1 MKNVT
6 NTILPVTPEITNE
19 PTALAWNMDDVKNY
33 LQAVTEKYANL
44 VVTDE
49 NVEDSQK
56 ALREVVSFR
65 TGLKKFEREG
75 KQLLNQPSHLFKSQC
90 DELAIIIEDVE
101 KPLRK
106 QLDRYETQRLE
117 SLDNAINSEFDKKAE
132 AAGLKDAYIVQFNID
147 KRWYNKTAK
156 WSETTIAIDRE
167 VSRLLAMQTA
177 DEEKKKMI
185 EEKREMVKAIVA
197 MANSTSGLA
206 TPLNP
211 TKYLNMANNDIPFNE
226 IKEVV
231 EADVKR
237 QKEIE
242 LAARQEA
249 ERREAARQEAIR
261 QETEWRKA
269 AAREPSISQPAVQE
283 PVINEHI
290 ATGPAVPEIPTYNVN
305 VIFYGVMGESDLEH
319 LQEKLDSLGF
329 EYELKGVHE
338 A

>member
-56 ALREVVSFR
+56 ALREVVSLR

-117 SLDNAINSEFDKKAE
+117 SLENAINAEFSKKAE
-132 AAGLKDAYIVQFNID
+132 AAGLKEAYVVQFNVD

-156 WSETTIAIDRE
+156 WSETTVAIDRE
-167 VSRLLAMQTA
+167 VSRLVAMQTA

-185 EEKREMVKAIVA
+185 EEKREMVKTIVT

-206 TPLNP
+206 TPLNS

-249 ERREAARQEAIR
+249 ERRELARQEAIR
-261 QETEWRKA
+261 REAERRELAAHEPEPVAQPVIQE
-269 AAREPSISQPAVQE
+269 PAVSE
-283 PVINEHI
+283 PV
-290 ATGPAVPEIPTYNVN
+290 TPEIPNYNVS
-305 VIFYGVMGESDLEH
+305 VVFYGVMGESDLEQ

>member
-1 MKNVT
+1 M
-6 NTILPVTPEITNE
+6 
-19 PTALAWNMDDVKNY
+19 
-33 LQAVTEKYANL
+33 
-44 VVTDE
+44 
-49 NVEDSQK
+49 
-56 ALREVVSFR
+56 
-65 TGLKKFEREG
+65 KKFEREG

-156 WSETTIAIDRE
+156 WSETTVAIDRE

-177 DEEKKKMI
+177 DDEKKKMI
-185 EEKREMVKAIVA
+185 EEKREMVKTIVT
-197 MANSTSGLA
+197 MANSTAGLA
-206 TPLNP
+206 TPLNSA
-211 TKYLNMANNDIPFNE
+211 KYLTMANNDIPFNE
-226 IKEVV
+226 IKGVV

-249 ERREAARQEAIR
+249 ERRELARQEAIR
-261 QETEWRKA
+261 REAERREVAAHEPEPVAQPVIQE
-269 AAREPSISQPAVQE
+269 PAVSE
-283 PVINEHI
+283 PV
-290 ATGPAVPEIPTYNVN
+290 TPEIPNYNVN
-305 VIFYGVMGESDLEH
+305 VVFYGVMGESDLEQ

>member
-49 NVEDSQK
+49 NAEDSQK
-56 ALREVVSFR
+56 ALREVVSLR

-156 WSETTIAIDRE
+156 WSETTVAIDRE

-177 DEEKKKMI
+177 DEEKKKII
-185 EEKREMVKAIVA
+185 EEKREMVKTIVT

-211 TKYLNMANNDIPFNE
+211 TMYLNMANNDIPFNE

-261 QETEWRKA
+261 QETERRKA

-290 ATGPAVPEIPTYNVN
+290 ATGPAAPEIPTYNVN

>member
-56 ALREVVSFR
+56 ALREVVSLR

-117 SLDNAINSEFDKKAE
+117 SLDNAINSEFNKKAE
-132 AAGLKDAYIVQFNID
+132 VAGLKDTYIVQFNID

-156 WSETTIAIDRE
+156 WSETTVAIDRE

-185 EEKREMVKAIVA
+185 EEKREMVKTIVT
-197 MANSTSGLA
+197 MANSTAGLA
-206 TPLNP
+206 TPLNSA
-211 TKYLNMANNDIPFNE
+211 KYLTMANNDIPFNE
-226 IKEVV
+226 IKGVV

-249 ERREAARQEAIR
+249 ERRELARQEAIR
-261 QETEWRKA
+261 REAERRELAAHEPEPVAQPVIQE
-269 AAREPSISQPAVQE
+269 PAVSE
-283 PVINEHI
+283 PV
-290 ATGPAVPEIPTYNVN
+290 TPEIPNYNVS
-305 VIFYGVMGESDLEH
+305 VVFYGVMGESDLEQ

>member
-56 ALREVVSFR
+56 ALREVVSLR

-117 SLDNAINSEFDKKAE
+117 SLDNAINSEFSKKAE
-132 AAGLKDAYIVQFNID
+132 AAGLKEAYVIQFNID

-156 WSETTIAIDRE
+156 WSETTVAIDRE

-177 DEEKKKMI
+177 DDEKKKMI
-185 EEKREMVKAIVA
+185 EEKREMVKTIVT
-197 MANSTSGLA
+197 MANSTAGLA
-206 TPLNP
+206 TPLNSA
-211 TKYLNMANNDIPFNE
+211 KYLTMANNDIPFNE
-226 IKEVV
+226 IKGVV

-249 ERREAARQEAIR
+249 ERRELARQEAIR
-261 QETEWRKA
+261 REAERRELAAHEPEPVAQPVIQE
-269 AAREPSISQPAVQE
+269 PAVSE
-283 PVINEHI
+283 PV
-290 ATGPAVPEIPTYNVN
+290 TPEIPNYNVS
-305 VIFYGVMGESDLEH
+305 VVFYGVMGESDLEQ

>member
-56 ALREVVSFR
+56 ALREVVSLR

-156 WSETTIAIDRE
+156 WSETTVAIDRE

-177 DEEKKKMI
+177 DNEKKKMI
-185 EEKREMVKAIVA
+185 EEKREMVKTIVT
-197 MANSTSGLA
+197 MANSTAGLA
-206 TPLNP
+206 TPLNSA
-211 TKYLNMANNDIPFNE
+211 KYLTMANNDIPFNE
-226 IKEVV
+226 IKGVV

-249 ERREAARQEAIR
+249 ERREVAAHEPEPVAQPVIQE
-261 QETEWRKA
+261 
-269 AAREPSISQPAVQE
+269 PAVSE
-283 PVINEHI
+283 PV
-290 ATGPAVPEIPTYNVN
+290 TPEIPNYNVN
-305 VIFYGVMGESDLEH
+305 VVFYGVMGESDLEQ

>member
-56 ALREVVSFR
+56 ALREVVSLR

-117 SLDNAINSEFDKKAE
+117 SLDNAINSEFNKKAE
-132 AAGLKDAYIVQFNID
+132 VAGLKDAYIVQFNID

-156 WSETTIAIDRE
+156 WSETTVAIDRE

-185 EEKREMVKAIVA
+185 EEKREMVKTIVT

-206 TPLNP
+206 TPLNS

-249 ERREAARQEAIR
+249 ERREAARQEAAR
-261 QETEWRKA
+261 QA
-269 AAREPSISQPAVQE
+269 AERREVAAHEPEPVVQPVIQEPAVSE
-283 PVINEHI
+283 PV
-290 ATGPAVPEIPTYNVN
+290 TPEIPNYNVN
-305 VIFYGVMGESDLEH
+305 VVFYGVMGESDLEQ

>member
-6 NTILPVTPEITNE
+6 NTIIPVTPEITNE

-56 ALREVVSFR
+56 ALREVVSLR

-156 WSETTIAIDRE
+156 WSETTVAIDRE
-167 VSRLLAMQTA
+167 VSRLVAMQTA
-177 DEEKKKMI
+177 DEEKERMI
-185 EEKREMVKAIVA
+185 KEKREMVKTIIT

-211 TKYLNMANNDIPFNE
+211 MKYLSMADNDIPFNE
-226 IKEVV
+226 IKGVV

-249 ERREAARQEAIR
+249 ERRELARQEAIR
-261 QETEWRKA
+261 REAERREVAAHEPEPVAQPVIQE
-269 AAREPSISQPAVQE
+269 PAVSE
-283 PVINEHI
+283 PV
-290 ATGPAVPEIPTYNVN
+290 TPEIPNYNVN
-305 VIFYGVMGESDLEH
+305 VVFYGVMGESDLEQ

>member
-1 MKNVT
+1 
-6 NTILPVTPEITNE
+6 
-19 PTALAWNMDDVKNY
+19 MDDVKNY

-132 AAGLKDAYIVQFNID
+132 AAGLKNAYIVQFNID

-156 WSETTIAIDRE
+156 WSETTVAIDRE

-185 EEKREMVKAIVA
+185 EEKREMVKTIVT

-261 QETEWRKA
+261 QETERRKA

-290 ATGPAVPEIPTYNVN
+290 ATGPAAPEIPTYNVN

-329 EYELKGVHE
+329 EYELKGVHK

>member
-56 ALREVVSFR
+56 ALREVVSLR

-117 SLDNAINSEFDKKAE
+117 SLDNAINSEFSKKAE
-132 AAGLKDAYIVQFNID
+132 AAGLKEAYVIQFNID

-156 WSETTIAIDRE
+156 WSETTVAIDRE
-167 VSRLLAMQTA
+167 VSRLVAMQTA

-185 EEKREMVKAIVA
+185 EEKREMVKTIVT
-197 MANSTSGLA
+197 MANSTAGLA
-206 TPLNP
+206 TPLNSA
-211 TKYLNMANNDIPFNE
+211 KYLTMANNDIPFNE
-226 IKEVV
+226 IKGVV

-249 ERREAARQEAIR
+249 ERRELARQEAIR
-261 QETEWRKA
+261 REAERRELAAHEPEPVAQPVIQE
-269 AAREPSISQPAVQE
+269 PAVSE
-283 PVINEHI
+283 PV
-290 ATGPAVPEIPTYNVN
+290 TPEIPNYNVS
-305 VIFYGVMGESDLEH
+305 VVFYGVMGESDLEQ

>member
-56 ALREVVSFR
+56 ALREVVSLR

-156 WSETTIAIDRE
+156 WSETTVAIDRE

-185 EEKREMVKAIVA
+185 EEKREMVKTIVT
-197 MANSTSGLA
+197 MANSTAGLA
-206 TPLNP
+206 TPLNSA
-211 TKYLNMANNDIPFNE
+211 KYLTMANNDIPFNE
-226 IKEVV
+226 IKGVV

-242 LAARQEA
+242 LAARLEA
-249 ERREAARQEAIR
+249 ERRELARQEAIR
-261 QETEWRKA
+261 REAERRELAAHEPEPVAQPVIQE
-269 AAREPSISQPAVQE
+269 PAVSE
-283 PVINEHI
+283 PV
-290 ATGPAVPEIPTYNVN
+290 TPEIPNYNVS
-305 VIFYGVMGESDLEH
+305 VVFYGVMGESDLEQ

>member
-56 ALREVVSFR
+56 ALREVVSLR

-117 SLDNAINSEFDKKAE
+117 SLDNAINSEFSKKAE
-132 AAGLKDAYIVQFNID
+132 AAGLKEAYVIQFNID

-156 WSETTIAIDRE
+156 WSETTVAIDRE
-167 VSRLLAMQTA
+167 VSRLVAMQTA
-177 DEEKKKMI
+177 DEEKERMI
-185 EEKREMVKAIVA
+185 KEKREMVKTIVT

-211 TKYLNMANNDIPFNE
+211 MKYLSMADNDIPFNE
-226 IKEVV
+226 IKGVV

-249 ERREAARQEAIR
+249 ERRETERQEAIR
-261 QETEWRKA
+261 RETERQEA
-269 AAREPSISQPAVQE
+269 AMEPEPIPQQPATSE
-283 PVINEHI
+283 PE
-290 ATGPAVPEIPTYNVN
+290 TPEIPNYTVN
-305 VIFYGVMGESDLEH
+305 VVFYGVMGEPDLEQ
-319 LQEKLDSLGF
+319 LQDKLGSLGF
-329 EYELKGVHE
+329 EYEVKGVCE
-338 A
+338 S

>member
-56 ALREVVSFR
+56 ALREVVSLR

-117 SLDNAINSEFDKKAE
+117 SLDNAINSEFNKKAE
-132 AAGLKDAYIVQFNID
+132 VAGLKDAYIVQFNID

-156 WSETTIAIDRE
+156 WSETTVAIDRE

-177 DEEKKKMI
+177 DDDKKKMI
-185 EEKREMVKAIVA
+185 EEKREMVKTIVT

-206 TPLNP
+206 TPLTP
-211 TKYLNMANNDIPFNE
+211 MKYLSMADNDIPFNE
-226 IKEVV
+226 IKGVV

-242 LAARQEA
+242 LVARQEA
-249 ERREAARQEAIR
+249 ERRELARQEAIR
-261 QETEWRKA
+261 REDERREA
-269 AAREPSISQPAVQE
+269 AAHEPESVAQPVIQEPAVSE
-283 PVINEHI
+283 PV
-290 ATGPAVPEIPTYNVN
+290 TPEIPNYNVN
-305 VIFYGVMGESDLEH
+305 VVFYGVMGESDLEQ

>member
-56 ALREVVSFR
+56 ALREVVSLR

-156 WSETTIAIDRE
+156 WSETTVAIDRE
-167 VSRLLAMQTA
+167 VSRLVAMQTA
-177 DEEKKKMI
+177 DEEKERMI
-185 EEKREMVKAIVA
+185 KEKREMVKTIVT

-211 TKYLNMANNDIPFNE
+211 MKYLSMADNDIPFNE
-226 IKEVV
+226 IKGVV

-249 ERREAARQEAIR
+249 ERRELARQEAIR
-261 QETEWRKA
+261 REAERREVAAHEPKPVVQPVIQE
-269 AAREPSISQPAVQE
+269 PAVSE
-283 PVINEHI
+283 PV
-290 ATGPAVPEIPTYNVN
+290 TPEIPNYNVN
-305 VIFYGVMGESDLEH
+305 VVFYGVMGESDLEQ

-329 EYELKGVHE
+329 EYEMKGVHE

>member
-56 ALREVVSFR
+56 ALREVVSLR

-75 KQLLNQPSHLFKSQC
+75 KQLLNHPSHLFKSQC

-156 WSETTIAIDRE
+156 WSETTVAIDRE
-167 VSRLLAMQTA
+167 VSRLVAMQTA
-177 DEEKKKMI
+177 DEEKERMI
-185 EEKREMVKAIVA
+185 KEKREMVKTIVT

-211 TKYLNMANNDIPFNE
+211 MKYLSMADNDIPFNE
-226 IKEVV
+226 IKGVV

-249 ERREAARQEAIR
+249 ERRELARQEAIR
-261 QETEWRKA
+261 REAERREVAAHEPEPVVQPVIQE
-269 AAREPSISQPAVQE
+269 PAVSE
-283 PVINEHI
+283 PV
-290 ATGPAVPEIPTYNVN
+290 TPEIPNYNVN
-305 VIFYGVMGESDLEH
+305 VVFYGVMGESDLEQ

>member
-56 ALREVVSFR
+56 ALREVVSLR
-65 TGLKKFEREG
+65 TGLKQFEREG

-117 SLDNAINSEFDKKAE
+117 SLDNAINSEFNKKAE

-156 WSETTIAIDRE
+156 WSETTVAIDRE
-167 VSRLLAMQTA
+167 VSRLVAMQTA
-177 DEEKKKMI
+177 DEEKERMI
-185 EEKREMVKAIVA
+185 KEKREMVKTIVT

-211 TKYLNMANNDIPFNE
+211 MKYLSMADNDIPFNE
-226 IKEVV
+226 IKGVV

-249 ERREAARQEAIR
+249 ERRELARQEAIR
-261 QETEWRKA
+261 REAERREVAAHEPEPVVQPVIQE
-269 AAREPSISQPAVQE
+269 PAVSE
-283 PVINEHI
+283 PV
-290 ATGPAVPEIPTYNVN
+290 TPEIPNYNVN
-305 VIFYGVMGESDLEH
+305 VVFYGVMGESDLEQ

>member
-56 ALREVVSFR
+56 ALREVVSLR

-117 SLDNAINSEFDKKAE
+117 SLDNAINSEFSKKAE
-132 AAGLKDAYIVQFNID
+132 AAGLKEAYVIQFNID

-156 WSETTIAIDRE
+156 WSETTVAIDRE
-167 VSRLLAMQTA
+167 VSRLVAMQTA
-177 DEEKKKMI
+177 DEEKERMI
-185 EEKREMVKAIVA
+185 KEKREMVKTIVT

-206 TPLNP
+206 TPLTP
-211 TKYLNMANNDIPFNE
+211 MKYLSMADNDIPFNE
-226 IKEVV
+226 IKGVV

-249 ERREAARQEAIR
+249 ERREAARQEAAR
-261 QETEWRKA
+261 QA
-269 AAREPSISQPAVQE
+269 AERHEAAVHEPEPVAQPVIQEPAVSE
-283 PVINEHI
+283 PV
-290 ATGPAVPEIPTYNVN
+290 TPEIPNYNVN
-305 VIFYGVMGESDLEH
+305 VVFYGVMGESDLEQ
-319 LQEKLDSLGF
+319 LQDKLGSLGF
-329 EYELKGVHE
+329 EYEVKGVCE
-338 A
+338 S

>member
-56 ALREVVSFR
+56 ALREVVSLR

-117 SLDNAINSEFDKKAE
+117 SLENAINAEFSKKAE
-132 AAGLKDAYIVQFNID
+132 AAGLKEAYVVQFNVD

-156 WSETTIAIDRE
+156 WSETTVAIDRE
-167 VSRLLAMQTA
+167 VSRLVAMQTA
-177 DEEKKKMI
+177 DEEKERMI
-185 EEKREMVKAIVA
+185 KEKREMVKTIVT

-211 TKYLNMANNDIPFNE
+211 MKYLSMADNDIPFNE
-226 IKEVV
+226 IKGVV

-249 ERREAARQEAIR
+249 ERRELARQEAIR
-261 QETEWRKA
+261 REAERREVAAHEPEPVVQPVIQE
-269 AAREPSISQPAVQE
+269 PAVSE
-283 PVINEHI
+283 PV
-290 ATGPAVPEIPTYNVN
+290 TPEIPNYNVN
-305 VIFYGVMGESDLEH
+305 VVFYGVMGESDLEQ

>member
-56 ALREVVSFR
+56 ALREVVSLR

-156 WSETTIAIDRE
+156 WSETTVAIDRE
-167 VSRLLAMQTA
+167 VSRLVAMQTA
-177 DEEKKKMI
+177 DEEKERMI
-185 EEKREMVKAIVA
+185 KEKREMVKTIVT

-211 TKYLNMANNDIPFNE
+211 MEYLSMADNDIPFNE
-226 IKEVV
+226 IKGVV

-249 ERREAARQEAIR
+249 ERRELARQEAIR
-261 QETEWRKA
+261 REAERREVAAHEPEPVVQPVIQE
-269 AAREPSISQPAVQE
+269 PAVSE
-283 PVINEHI
+283 PV
-290 ATGPAVPEIPTYNVN
+290 TPEIPNYNVN
-305 VIFYGVMGESDLEH
+305 VVFYGVMGESDLEQ

>member
-49 NVEDSQK
+49 NAEDSQK
-56 ALREVVSFR
+56 ALREVVSLR

-156 WSETTIAIDRE
+156 WSETTVAIDRE

-177 DEEKKKMI
+177 DDEKKKMI
-185 EEKREMVKAIVA
+185 EEKCEMVKTIVT
-197 MANSTSGLA
+197 MANSTAGLA
-206 TPLNP
+206 TPLNSA
-211 TKYLNMANNDIPFNE
+211 KYLTMANNDIPFNE
-226 IKEVV
+226 IKGVV

-249 ERREAARQEAIR
+249 ERRELARQEAIR
-261 QETEWRKA
+261 REAERREVATHEPEPVAQPVIQE
-269 AAREPSISQPAVQE
+269 PAVSE
-283 PVINEHI
+283 PV
-290 ATGPAVPEIPTYNVN
+290 TPEIPTYNVN
-305 VIFYGVMGESDLEH
+305 VIFYGVMGESDLEQ